1 MLIFVLPT
9 TTDRE
14 GIESQALILAN
25 GALPIKSHGLLIL
38 SSNQQSGSLV
48 IAGHVFSHRSG

>member
-25 GALPIKSHGLLIL
+25 GALPIKSHGLL
-38 SSNQQSGSLV
+38 SSNQLNIPCS
-48 IAGHVFSHRSG
+48 